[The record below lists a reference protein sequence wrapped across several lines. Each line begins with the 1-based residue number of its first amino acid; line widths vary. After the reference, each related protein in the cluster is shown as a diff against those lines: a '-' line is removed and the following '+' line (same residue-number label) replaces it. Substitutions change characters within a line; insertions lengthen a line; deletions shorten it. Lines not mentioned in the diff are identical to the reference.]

1 MISASRRRPNL
12 PSRYLRRDT
21 IFLARI
27 VPHDS
32 HVTHLNNAPSVFVP
46 GFKFDVNRDTNVV
59 TVLVRNETEE
69 ARALAPKKKY
79 LIGESNEQIYD
90 GVFNEMTSVAPTA
103 KVAEARYTAEAKKSA
118 KILCAHLST
127 VTKEK

>member
-1 MISASRRRPNL
+1 MAERTSDWERVHTDPAVWRHRGRGSLWVVGHELLYVPSASLADIVALKKSVDDLGKP
-12 PSRYLRRDT
+12 PSAEPAKPVPPERHDFPRW
-21 IFLARI
+21 I

-79 LIGESNEQIYD
+79 
-90 GVFNEMTSVAPTA
+90 
-103 KVAEARYTAEAKKSA
+103 
-118 KILCAHLST
+118 
-127 VTKEK
+127 